1 MFLLSIKSSLRTMAR
16 AMEPFSYRVT
26 GLPDQFPIQQI
37 DRLVCEAVFLGLFKK
52 TTQLIVEWG
61 TDLASFN

>member
-1 MFLLSIKSSLRTMAR
+1 MAR
-16 AMEPFSYRVT
+16 AMEPFSYRGVT